1 MHGHARSGLGHVSLA
16 NARGNI
22 VAIEQHTVPTHAGL
36 ELDARVL
43 RQLEQRSLVLKGN
56 VPFDRFER
64 ERAVH
69 GAALKI
75 DVAQLAC

>member
-1 MHGHARSGLGHVSLA
+1 M
-16 NARGNI
+16 
-22 VAIEQHTVPTHAGL
+22 
-36 ELDARVL
+36 RVL
-43 RQLEQRSLVLKGN
+43 RELEERSFVLKGN

-75 DVAQLAC
+75 DVAQLACQPRGNSALACAGRAVNGDDELAG